1 MPWATLA
8 SNQMVSYTDAQGGGF
23 TLQPGQSA
31 VTSNQ
36 CMTKTDATTKYVLD
50 TSYLTAYASNQLI
63 PKSVWFIGCCI
74 PTLNSVVYSGA
85 NVNINWTLG
94 CGTCSAVTV
103 QSSTDNVNWGSGTGS
118 CTSPRTYTAPTV
130 VTYYRLITNC
140 INSQNSGVSNVI
152 TFTPTTTTTTT
163 LGSGTITVYNYE
175 DEFGCAFTSATK
187 NGSYYI
193 GTGGNGASVSG
204 TIATGDTFYGSAG
217 ADCYG
222 SESLY
227 VYSSTRGYLY
237 SSSTGVG
244 FPSISSDTYTRL
256 TGENIIISGSFTAS
270 APPPC
275 FVAGTMITLSD
286 GTKAP
291 IETLSEGVELK
302 SVLINSLAD
311 TNDFNLLHKWS
322 SNDLIE
328 RRTTSTISKFYP
340 EEVLITIKVNDGLLQ
355 ATYNHIQ
362 LARVNN
368 IWRMIRLEHLAVG
381 DVLYDYDGNLIDVIS
396 IEVITEPITVYKLTL
411 SDESHTYFANNILTH
426 NIKPPPCFVKGTMI
440 SLSDGT
446 QVPIETL
453 AVGSNLE
460 SSLINTL
467 EDTNNVHDL
476 HMWSCDELV
485 ETRTG
490 SSISVFYPEEVHHT
504 IIVNDGLLETTPN
517 HIQLARVNGVWRMIN
532 MEHLAIGDVLYDTDG
547 NLIPVTS
554 IETNREPR
562 TVYKLTLSDK
572 SHTYFANNILTHNI
586 KEEFM

>member
-85 NVNINWTLG
+85 NVNVNWTLG

-103 QSSTDNVNWGSGTGS
+103 QSSIDNVTFGSDTGS

-163 LGSGTITVYNYE
+163 ASAAGTITLTLTE
-175 DEFGCAFTSATK
+175 QAGAFGSANAIRNGFTVLTLTAT
-187 NGSYYI
+187 
-193 GTGGNGASVSG
+193 GTTSTSLAL
-204 TIATGDTFYGSAG
+204 GDTFQG
-217 ADCYG
+217 AAYEFSDPEPG
-222 SESLY
+222 FVELD
-227 VYSSTRGYLY
+227 VYSNTRGYLY
-237 SSSTGVG
+237 SASAFGGAASG
-244 FPSISSDTYTRL
+244 TYTRQA
-256 TGENIIISGSFTAS
+256 GENITVTAYIY
-270 APPPC
+270 APIEPPPC
-275 FVAGTMITLSD
+275 FVAGTMIKLAD
-286 GTKAP
+286 GTEAP
-291 IETLSEGVELK
+291 IETLSEGVELE
-302 SVLINSLAD
+302 SVLIDSLVD

-322 SNDLIE
+322 SSDLIE
-328 RRTTSTISKFYP
+328 RRTKSAISVFYP
-340 EEVLITIKVNDGLLQ
+340 EEVYRTIKVNDGLLQ
-355 ATYNHIQ
+355 ATYNHVQ
-362 LARVNN
+362 LARVNGV
-368 IWRMIRLEHLAVG
+368 WRMIRIENLAVG
-381 DVLYDYDGNLIDVIS
+381 DVLYDYDGNLIDVTS
-396 IEVITEPITVYKLTL
+396 IEIITEPITVYKLTL

-426 NIKPPPCFVKGTMI
+426 NIKPPPCFVEGTMI
-440 SLSDGT
+440 SLPDGT

-453 AVGSNLE
+453 AVGSKLE

-467 EDTNNVHDL
+467 EDTNNVHEL

-485 ETRTG
+485 ETRTE

-517 HIQLARVNGVWRMIN
+517 HIQLARVNGIWRMIK
-532 MEHLAIGDVLYDTDG
+532 MMHLAIGDVLYDTNG

-586 KEEFM
+586 KGEF